1 MKSYGAV
8 VTSDRLLVL
17 MNAHNLTA
25 NVFFRIINS
34 IESGHS
40 ITLYIVD
47 LGRVTIIYV
56 YSFIIYVYSLARC
69 VCWLY
74 LFPAGCGCVCGGV
87 LLLYCIAEG
96 ALPLNL
102 IGQERYFF

>member
-47 LGRVTIIYV
+47 LG
-56 YSFIIYVYSLARC
+56 
-69 VCWLY
+69 
-74 LFPAGCGCVCGGV
+74 AGHYH
-87 LLLYCIAEG
+87 LCI
-96 ALPLNL
+96 
-102 IGQERYFF
+102 FFYHLCIFF